1 MNGRPTPP
9 SQDPSFNS
17 TVNHPSSTSRNTRAQ
32 QPPWQA
38 TSSAA
43 RQFTRRGLTPIS
55 TATSGLPSSATSS
68 PSRAAFSPTRL
79 DSIQSAS
86 IANRQVA
93 SRQSSG
99 SSTHSFG
106 GISATSQHN
115 NYASAPSQSGPR
127 TRTVASGSS
136 PRVTSPISGVSALSQ
151 SGSGISRLARHSPS
165 ISLSTA
171 GSPVS
176 ASGPYSASGSSG
188 QLTSLVV
195 TQLNILLSTIKDDGD
210 SAKWQ
215 AQVNKIQR
223 LVEDNGM
230 EVFPQYFRRLLQN
243 NASAIFPSS
252 GRQSTETA
260 TAGNYQLLV
269 QEMQKISIEAQQ
281 AAQIAEALDTSESE
295 LFRDFDLYAL
305 MDHFRL
311 DPVARVTLA
320 LACRKVSKA
329 DLRSKGKPNFSSPLL
344 NEHTLTCHCNHS
356 RCHIQQQSF
365 ELPASPRAQ
374 TRCRVAN
381 ERLRRSDR
389 IHHRAHYPGPTSEL
403 G

>member
-1 MNGRPTPP
+1 MNGRPPPP
-9 SQDPSFNS
+9 SQDPSFNT
-17 TVNHPSSTSRNTRAQ
+17 TVNPSSTARNTRVQ
-32 QPPWQA
+32 QSPWQA
-38 TSSAA
+38 TSA

-79 DSIQSAS
+79 DPTQTAS

-106 GISATSQHN
+106 GISATGQYP
-115 NYASAPSQSGPR
+115 NYASAPLQSNPR
-127 TRTVASGSS
+127 TRTVTSGSS

-151 SGSGISRLARHSPS
+151 SGSGVGTSRLARHSPS
-165 ISLSTA
+165 VSLSTT

-188 QLTSLVV
+188 QLTSLAV

-230 EVFPQYFRRLLQN
+230 EVFSQFFRRLLQN

-252 GRQSTETA
+252 GRQSTEA

-269 QEMQKISIEAQQ
+269 QEMQKISIDAQQ
-281 AAQIAEALDTSESE
+281 ATQIAEALDTSESE

-329 DLRSKGKPNFSSPLL
+329 DLRSKGKTDFASPSFQ
-344 NEHTLTCHCNHS
+344 EHTLTRHRNHS
-356 RCHIQQQSF
+356 RRHIQQQP
-365 ELPASPRAQ
+365 L
-374 TRCRVAN
+374 
-381 ERLRRSDR
+381 
-389 IHHRAHYPGPTSEL
+389 
-403 G
+403 

>member
-1 MNGRPTPP
+1 MNGRPPPP

-17 TVNHPSSTSRNTRAQ
+17 TVNPSSTTRNTRAQ
-32 QPPWQA
+32 QSPWQA
-38 TSSAA
+38 TSAA

-55 TATSGLPSSATSS
+55 TATPGLPPSAATVSS

-79 DSIQSAS
+79 DAAQTPTS
-86 IANRQVA
+86 IANRQVT

-106 GISATSQHN
+106 GISATNQHPG
-115 NYASAPSQSGPR
+115 YASAPSQSGPR
-127 TRTVASGSS
+127 TRTVASSSS
-136 PRVTSPISGVSALSQ
+136 PRVPSPISALSQ
-151 SGSGISRLARHSPS
+151 PGTVGAGISRLARHSPS
-165 ISLSTA
+165 ISLSAA

-176 ASGPYSASGSSG
+176 ASGPSSSSG

-230 EVFPQYFRRLLQN
+230 EVFPQFFRRLLQN

-269 QEMQKISIEAQQ
+269 QEMQKITIEAQQ
-281 AAQIAEALDTSESE
+281 ATQIAEALDTSESE

-329 DLRSKGKPNFSSPLL
+329 DLRSKGKPKIVRSPF
-344 NEHTLTCHCNHS
+344 EEYTLTCHSNYS
-356 RCHIQQQSF
+356 RCRVQQQSF
-365 ELPASPRAQ
+365 ELPTSARAQ
-374 TRCRVAN
+374 TRRCFTN
-381 ERLRRSDR
+381 ECLRRGDC
-389 IHHRAHYPGPTSEL
+389 IYHRAHHPGPSSEL

>member
-1 MNGRPTPP
+1 
-9 SQDPSFNS
+9 
-17 TVNHPSSTSRNTRAQ
+17 
-32 QPPWQA
+32 
-38 TSSAA
+38 
-43 RQFTRRGLTPIS
+43 
-55 TATSGLPSSATSS
+55 
-68 PSRAAFSPTRL
+68 
-79 DSIQSAS
+79 
-86 IANRQVA
+86 
-93 SRQSSG
+93 
-99 SSTHSFG
+99 
-106 GISATSQHN
+106 
-115 NYASAPSQSGPR
+115 
-127 TRTVASGSS
+127 
-136 PRVTSPISGVSALSQ
+136 
-151 SGSGISRLARHSPS
+151 
-165 ISLSTA
+165 
-171 GSPVS
+171 
-176 ASGPYSASGSSG
+176 
-188 QLTSLVV
+188 LVV